1 MSMTPPSEPA
11 STPARTSR
19 GRILIVED
27 VDEARQ
33 QMAETLR
40 AHGYDVAEAADG
52 LRAIQA
58 VSAERF
64 DAIVLDLVMP
74 NVDGWQFRE
83 TQLRHPELAGIPT
96 VIVTVHPLREPDRY
110 ALRTPNVLR
119 KPVEDA
125 ALLAALEQAC
135 ATVQQRREPADGL
148 TVGNLFWSRRGEIA
162 CSTHAP
168 HSQSAR
174 WTDEQWAPIP
184 PASKYQQIVYQC
196 QYCPGHKGPIQRRPR
211 S

>member
-1 MSMTPPSEPA
+1 MSVNSAPDPA
-11 STPARTSR
+11 STSAPASR
-19 GRILIVED
+19 GRVLIVED
-27 VDEARQ
+27 VDAARQ
-33 QMAETLR
+33 QMAGTLR
-40 AHGYDVAEAADG
+40 ANGYDVAEAADG

-110 ALRTPNVLR
+110 ALRSPNVLR
-119 KPVEDA
+119 KPFEDA

-135 ATVQQRREPADGL
+135 ATVQQRPEPSDG
-148 TVGNLFWSRRGEIA
+148 TVVRTLFWSRRGEIA
-162 CSTHAP
+162 CSEHAP
-168 HSQSAR
+168 HSQSPR
-174 WTDEQWAPIP
+174 WVDEQWAPIP
-184 PASKYQQIVYQC
+184 VTSKYQQIVYQC

-211 S
+211 P

>member
-1 MSMTPPSEPA
+1 MPLSPQPPSA
-11 STPARTSR
+11 SIPARSR
-19 GRILIVED
+19 GRVLIVED
-27 VDEARQ
+27 MEPLRH

-40 AHGYDVAEAADG
+40 ANGYDVAEAPDG
-52 LRAIQA
+52 LHAIQA

-83 TQLRHPELAGIPT
+83 TQLRHPELADIPT

-119 KPVEDA
+119 KPFDDA
-125 ALLAALEQAC
+125 ALLTAIERAC
-135 ATVQQRREPADGL
+135 TTVQQRREPAEGS

-162 CSTHAP
+162 CSEHAP
-168 HSQSAR
+168 HSQSAG
-174 WTDEQWAPIP
+174 WVEEQWAPIP
-184 PASKYQQIVYQC
+184 ATSKYQQIVYQC

-211 S
+211 A